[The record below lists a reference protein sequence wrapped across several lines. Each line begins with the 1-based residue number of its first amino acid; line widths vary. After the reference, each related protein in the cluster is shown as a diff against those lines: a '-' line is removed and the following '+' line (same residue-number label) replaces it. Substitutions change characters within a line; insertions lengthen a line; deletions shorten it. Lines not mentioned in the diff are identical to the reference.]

1 MKKPNTAHMKENC
14 RCVKCGWPIIFTCCN
29 DDMQRL
35 PWGMWDWWM
44 YCSNKGCIHHEGE
57 GVFQETPDWV
67 EVIENA

>member
-35 PWGMWDWWM
+35 PWGDV
-44 YCSNKGCIHHEGE
+44 GL
-57 GVFQETPDWV
+57 VDVLQQ
-67 EVIENA
+67 

>member
-1 MKKPNTAHMKENC
+1 MLDVVGLLYSLA
-14 RCVKCGWPIIFTCCN
+14 
-29 DDMQRL
+29 MQLL